1 MRLVFD
7 VVVCL
12 FYVVTAEALMPILFV
27 KNTQNNKRKATQDT
41 KVNLVWQTLC
51 LNPQS
56 LSFKKSNINDEDCTT
71 LSNSYKHKLT

>member
-41 KVNLVWQTLC
+41 KVNLAW
-51 LNPQS
+51 
-56 LSFKKSNINDEDCTT
+56 
-71 LSNSYKHKLT
+71 